1 MGQVFAIA
9 GGKGGVGKT
18 TTTVNLGAA
27 FAAAGYETVAVDADL
42 GMANVGETL
51 GIEHDPSVH
60 EVLAGEASVDDAT
73 VSTDHGF
80 DVVPGTQ
87 SLDAFAA
94 ADPANLRGVITTLRE
109 AYDVVLVDT
118 SAGLSHEV
126 TVPLGLADRTVLVT
140 SPDIVAIKDAAKTG
154 QLAKRVD
161 GEVAGV
167 LVTRGR
173 DDTYTQQVVSELGDD
188 LLTVVPVDERLVTD
202 DTVAAPGSPVARAYN
217 RLAAAL
223 LGTDDLPEP
232 DGVYAHVAPDP
243 PRVPDGLTSAVV
255 PAEDDESNG
264 EGAATDENV
273 DGEAASKPEPTGE
286 ESDGDETVDEED
298 VADDVGEKR
307 EDADPTAEEGGDE
320 SPATII
326 ESAAA
331 EAGVEVPAD
340 STEDE
345 EQSTASEEERKSAL
359 GRLRGLFD

>member
-18 TTTVNLGAA
+18 TTTVNLATA

-42 GMANVGETL
+42 GMANLGEAL
-51 GIEHDPSVH
+51 GIDHEPALHD
-60 EVLAGEASVDDAT
+60 VLAGEAAVENAT
-73 VSTDHGF
+73 VTTDHGF

-94 ADPANLRGVITTLRE
+94 ADPANLRGVLTTLRE
-109 AYDVVLVDT
+109 RYDVVLVDT

-173 DDTYTQQVVSELGDD
+173 DDAYTKQVVTELGDD
-188 LLTVVPVDERLVTD
+188 LLTVVPTDDRLVTD
-202 DTVAAPGSPVARAYN
+202 DTVATPGSPVAEAYN
-217 RLAAAL
+217 TLAAAL

-232 DGVYAHVAPDP
+232 AGVYAHVAPDP
-243 PRVPDGLTSAVV
+243 PTVPGGLTPAVV
-255 PAEDDESNG
+255 RVDGGTDADGSSDEDAETATTTGETDEDSAESAAED
-264 EGAATDENV
+264 TDETP
-273 DGEAASKPEPTGE
+273 GS
-286 ESDGDETVDEED
+286 
-298 VADDVGEKR
+298 
-307 EDADPTAEEGGDE
+307 
-320 SPATII
+320 II

-331 EAGVEVPAD
+331 EAGVEIPDDAD
-340 STEDE
+340 RESTDDDAA
-345 EQSTASEEERKSAL
+345 QSAESTEERKSAL

>member
-18 TTTVNLGAA
+18 TTTVNLAAA

-51 GIEHDPSVH
+51 GVGGDPTVH
-60 EVLAGEASVDDAT
+60 EVLAGEASVEEC
-73 VSTDHGF
+73 VVETDHGF

-94 ADPANLRGVITTLRE
+94 ADPANLRGVVTTLRE
-109 AYDVVLVDT
+109 KYDVVLVDT

-173 DDTYTQQVVSELGDD
+173 DDAYTTQVVDELGDD

-202 DTVAAPGSPVARAYN
+202 DTVATPGSPVAGAYN
-217 RLAAAL
+217 DLAAAL

-232 DGVYAHVAPDP
+232 DGVYARVAPDP
-243 PRVPDGLTSAVV
+243 PTLPEGLPSAVV
-255 PAEDDESNG
+255 PVAGGDAAEGPETAGDDERADDPAEDDSP
-264 EGAATDENV
+264 TDERAGTAETNEEEDAAEFDGD
-273 DGEAASKPEPTGE
+273 DGEASTEAQ
-286 ESDGDETVDEED
+286 
-298 VADDVGEKR
+298 DD
-307 EDADPTAEEGGDE
+307 D

-331 EAGVEVPAD
+331 EAGVEVPDESVAD
-340 STEDE
+340 ERSAE
-345 EQSTASEEERKSAL
+345 SEEERKSAL